1 MVKEFKEKMITINLR
16 RVFDKPSTKRAKSAL
31 FILKKAVRKETR
43 MDNIKISNQ
52 VNEELWQNG
61 LFKSIRKITVKVIPD
76 KEFIRVLMPK
86 EKFVVKEE
94 KKEKKGLKEK
104 LDEKKEALTNK
115 PPVETKN
122 TEKKEEPKE
131 NKKVETQKEIPK
143 TDAKKNP
150 KDDKKKNTTNK
161 DSKK

>member
-104 LDEKKEALTNK
+104 LDEKKEDITKTSK
-115 PPVETKN
+115 PPVETK
-122 TEKKEEPKE
+122 TEEKKTETKE
-131 NKKVETQKEIPK
+131 NKKNEVQKEIPK
-143 TDAKKNP
+143 TETKEKP
-150 KDDKKKNTTNK
+150 KDEKKEKPT
-161 DSKK
+161 KK